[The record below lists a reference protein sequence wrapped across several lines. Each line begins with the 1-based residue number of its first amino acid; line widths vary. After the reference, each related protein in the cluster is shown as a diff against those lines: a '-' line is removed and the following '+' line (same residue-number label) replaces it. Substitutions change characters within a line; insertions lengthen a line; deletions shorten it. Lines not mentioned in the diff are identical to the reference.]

1 MYAKVKEEVRSYC
14 PSIYILAVGPLI
26 LDPSITNTSFVIC
39 WLITLCPSKNLYF
52 ILVKP
57 FEINENIFF
66 KFCGLLTILKVVQLF
81 FLVKKCLLIRLK
93 EVFIVKFRSS
103 KGHTVGSCM
112 YSELEKGKRNLTKSS
127 H

>member
-66 KFCGLLTILKVVQLF
+66 QILWPSYNFESCAAIFSSQKMPSYQI
-81 FLVKKCLLIRLK
+81 K
-93 EVFIVKFRSS
+93 RSV
-103 KGHTVGSCM
+103 HR
-112 YSELEKGKRNLTKSS
+112 EI
-127 H
+127 